1 LQLVIE
7 PGRSAAHYWRDLWRY
22 RELLSFLAWRDI
34 AVRYKQTAIGV
45 LWAVIRPALTLLVFV
60 AFRRIAGLRQTDVP
74 DVILVLAAV
83 LPWQFFAS
91 ALSEASM
98 SLIGN
103 TSLISKVYFPRLIIP
118 LSAVVT
124 AFVDFAITLV
134 MLAAL
139 MAWYDVEPGARL
151 LALPFFI
158 AQCAVLA
165 LGLGLLLAAL
175 TVRYRDFRY
184 VVPFAIQLGLFV
196 SPVAFE
202 TSQVPERWRA
212 LYALNPLVGIID
224 GFRWSLLGGHAE
236 FDPAVLAGSIVVTLL
251 SLAAGV
257 WYFRRTERGFAD
269 AI

>member
-1 LQLVIE
+1 MHLIIE
-7 PGRSAAHYWRDLWRY
+7 PGRAAAHYWRDLWRY
-22 RELLSFLAWRDI
+22 RELMSFLAWRDI

-45 LWAVIRPALTLLVFV
+45 LWAIIRPALTLLVFV
-60 AFRRIAGLRQTDVP
+60 AFRRMAGLRQSAVP

-83 LPWQFFAS
+83 LPWQFFSS
-91 ALSEASM
+91 ALAEAST

-118 LSAVVT
+118 LSAVAT
-124 AFVDFAITLV
+124 ALVDFAITLV

-139 MAWYDVEPGARL
+139 MAWYGVQPDARL
-151 LALPFFI
+151 LALPLFI
-158 AQCAVLA
+158 AQCALLA

-175 TVRYRDFRY
+175 TVTYRDFRY
-184 VVPFAIQLGLFV
+184 VVPFGIQLGLFV

-202 TSQVPERWRA
+202 SAQVPERWRA
-212 LYALNPLVGIID
+212 IYGLNPLVGIID
-224 GFRWSLLGGHAE
+224 GFRWSLLAAPL
-236 FDPAVLAGSIVVTLL
+236 DASVVLSSIVVTMV

>member
-1 LQLVIE
+1 MHLVIE

-45 LWAVIRPALTLLVFV
+45 LWAIIRPALTLVVFV
-60 AFRRIAGLRQTDVP
+60 AFRRMAGLRQSDVP

-139 MAWYDVEPGARL
+139 MAWYGVEPGARL

-158 AQCAVLA
+158 AHCAVLA

-184 VVPFAIQLGLFV
+184 VVPFTIQLGLFV

-224 GFRWSLLGGHAE
+224 GFRWSLLGGRAAI
-236 FDPAVLAGSIVVTLL
+236 DPAVLAGSIVVTLL